1 MLTADLPNRR
11 VEAWKYSDL
20 RAALVGTTLPA
31 PAQPSKQGWRTLDGV
46 IDRLAVAQGAHEV
59 TTVKAGERAF
69 LLEEMFKPGLDARVR
84 EIQVQPGGA
93 LTRVVVQR
101 GGGVSLSAAYVSV
114 GEGASFTQFIL
125 AEGAKLARIETS
137 VEVEGEGAE
146 VRLNGVYLCAGVH
159 ADLTS
164 RILHRAP
171 NGVTRQM
178 IKGASRKGGRGVFQG
193 RIEVARGAQKTD
205 ARQYHHGL
213 LLEEGAEIYAKPEL
227 EIYAD
232 DVQCAHGNTAGA
244 LDEAALFYMRSRGI
258 GEAAARALLTEAFL
272 LDAVPEDLPGREE
285 IVARIQAWLGG
296 GS

>member
-1 MLTADLPNRR
+1 MLAADLPNRR

-20 RAALVGTTLPA
+20 RAALAGTVLPA
-31 PAQPSKQGWRTLDGV
+31 AVLPSKQGWRALDGV
-46 IDRLAVAQGAHEV
+46 IDRLALAQGAHEV
-59 TTVKAGERAF
+59 TIVKAGEKAF
-69 LLEEMFKPGLDARVR
+69 LLEELFKPGLDARVR

-101 GGGVSLSAAYVSV
+101 GTGVSLSAAYVSV
-114 GEGASFTQFIL
+114 GEGARFSQFIL

-193 RIEVARGAQKTD
+193 RIEVARAAQKTD

-272 LDAVPEDLPGREE
+272 LEAVPEDLPGREE
-285 IVARIQAWLGG
+285 IVSRIQAWLGG
-296 GS
+296 GT